1 MGDEA
6 PPTFRIASAPARWH
20 TAQMTFKWLPNALT
34 IARCVFAVLCLG
46 GIVQA
51 LRVQD
56 LITLGITQDA
66 SAADQE
72 TRIAV
77 QQLWYQF
84 ALLAFLSGALT
95 DFLDGWLARK
105 LQAQSRFGVWLDPIA
120 DKFLVGF
127 ALLGLALIF
136 HTWLIYVPAAAIIA
150 RDAFMTW
157 LRTTPAGKAVVDP
170 SNLAKWKTAFEMAA
184 IIGLMLPLA
193 LMPQAAASQHQAGSL
208 TATLVVV
215 GLVGMLWIAALL
227 SLLTGWRYM
236 VAAVRSRKG

>member
-1 MGDEA
+1 MNGM
-6 PPTFRIASAPARWH
+6 APAIARGGRHWH
-20 TAQMTFKWLPNALT
+20 RGIMNLKWLPNALT
-34 IARCVFAVLCLG
+34 IARCVFALLCLG

-51 LRVQD
+51 LHMQD
-56 LITLGITQDA
+56 AIDLGLTQDIP
-66 SAADQE
+66 ADEQAR
-72 TRIAV
+72 RIAL

-120 DKFLVGF
+120 DKLLVGL

-136 HTWLIYVPAAAIIA
+136 HTWLIYIPAAAIIA

-157 LRTTPAGKAVVDP
+157 FRTTPQGKAVVDP
-170 SNLAKWKTAFEMAA
+170 SNLAKWKTGFEMAA

-193 LMPQAAASQHQAGSL
+193 LIPQDAVSQGAVTNNLAELAAVA
-208 TATLVVV
+208 
-215 GLVGMLWIAALL
+215 LVGMLWIAALL
-227 SLLTGWRYM
+227 SLWTGWRYM
-236 VAAVRSRKG
+236 IAAARSTRG

>member
-1 MGDEA
+1 
-6 PPTFRIASAPARWH
+6 
-20 TAQMTFKWLPNALT
+20 MTFKWLPNALT
-34 IARCVFAVLCLG
+34 IARCLFAILCLG

-51 LRVQD
+51 LRLED
-56 LITLGITQDA
+56 MISLGAGQSEPEPEMLRRTML
-66 SAADQE
+66 
-72 TRIAV
+72 

-84 ALLAFLSGALT
+84 ALLSFLSGALT

-120 DKFLVGF
+120 DKLLVGF

-136 HTWLIYVPAAAIIA
+136 RSLFIYLPAAAIIA

-170 SNLAKWKTAFEMAA
+170 SNLAKWKTGFEMAA

-193 LMPQAAASQHQAGSL
+193 LVPQEVVSQE
-208 TATLVVV
+208 ATSTVLAMIVPVALVA
-215 GLVGMLWIAALL
+215 LLWIAAAL
-227 SLLTGWRYM
+227 SLWTGWRYM
-236 VAAVRSRKG
+236 VAAAGGSRS

>member
-1 MGDEA
+1 MN
-6 PPTFRIASAPARWH
+6 
-20 TAQMTFKWLPNALT
+20 FKWLPNALT
-34 IARCVFAVLCLG
+34 IARCVFALLCLG

-56 LITLGITQDA
+56 LIDLGAAQDV
-66 SAADQE
+66 AAGDQAN
-72 TRIAV
+72 RIAV

-105 LQAQSRFGVWLDPIA
+105 LNAQSRFGVWLDPIA

-136 HTWLIYVPAAAIIA
+136 HTWLIYIPAAAIIS

-170 SNLAKWKTAFEMAA
+170 SNLAKWKTACEMAA

-193 LMPQAAASQHQAGSL
+193 AIPQETVTQGPATNNLAELAA
-208 TATLVVV
+208 V
-215 GLVGMLWIAALL
+215 GLVGLLWVAAAL

-236 VAAVRSRKG
+236 VAAARSGKA

>member
-1 MGDEA
+1 
-6 PPTFRIASAPARWH
+6 
-20 TAQMTFKWLPNALT
+20 MTFKWLPNALT
-34 IARCVFAVLCLG
+34 VARCVFAVLCLG

-51 LRVQD
+51 LDVQGAIDLGLAQDIPADEQARRV
-56 LITLGITQDA
+56 
-66 SAADQE
+66 
-72 TRIAV
+72 AV

-105 LQAQSRFGVWLDPIA
+105 LNAQSRFGVWLDPIA
-120 DKFLVGF
+120 DKLLVGM

-136 HTWLIYVPAAAIIA
+136 RTWLIYLPAAAIIA

-193 LMPQAAASQHQAGSL
+193 LMPQAAATQHTAG
-208 TATLVVV
+208 TGMAVLVVT
-215 GLVGMLWIAALL
+215 GLVGLLWIAAAL

-236 VAAVRSRKG
+236 RAAARSVKG

>member
-1 MGDEA
+1 MNL
-6 PPTFRIASAPARWH
+6 
-20 TAQMTFKWLPNALT
+20 KWLPNALT
-34 IARCVFAVLCLG
+34 VARCVFAVLCLG

-56 LITLGITQDA
+56 LIDLGMTQDITA
-66 SAADQE
+66 GQQE
-72 TRIAV
+72 RRVAI
-77 QQLWYQF
+77 QQLWHQF
-84 ALLAFLSGALT
+84 ALLSFLSGALT

-136 HTWLIYVPAAAIIA
+136 HTWLIYIPAAAIIA

-157 LRTTPAGKAVVDP
+157 LRTTPQGKAVVDP

-193 LMPQAAASQHQAGSL
+193 LMPQAAASQAATVSILASL
-208 TATLVVV
+208 APLALVA
-215 GLVGMLWIAALL
+215 LLWIAAAL

-236 VAAVRSRKG
+236 VAAARSKA

>member
-1 MGDEA
+1 M
-6 PPTFRIASAPARWH
+6 PPILRIASAPARWH
-20 TAQMTFKWLPNALT
+20 TARMTFKWLPNALT
-34 IARCVFAVLCLG
+34 IARCVFALLCLG

-56 LITLGITQDA
+56 LIALGAAQDA

-72 TRIAV
+72 SRIVV

-136 HTWLIYVPAAAIIA
+136 HTWLIYIPAAAIIA
-150 RDAFMTW
+150 RDVFMTW

-193 LMPQAAASQHQAGSL
+193 LMPQAAASQQQAGSL
-208 TATLVVV
+208 TATFIVT
-215 GLVGMLWIAALL
+215 GLVGLLWIAAAL

-236 VAAVRSRKG
+236 VAAVRSR